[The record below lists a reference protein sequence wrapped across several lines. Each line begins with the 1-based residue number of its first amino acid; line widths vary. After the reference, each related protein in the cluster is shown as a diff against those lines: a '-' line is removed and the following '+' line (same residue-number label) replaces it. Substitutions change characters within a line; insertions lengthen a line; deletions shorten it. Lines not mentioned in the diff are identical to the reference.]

1 MVGCPQKRLF
11 ACLLRHTTATTA
23 TTAALLQ
30 PRQRDSHAES
40 ARCQDLQFVTSP
52 VSKWWLRAPASR
64 AGGSA
69 AARHSLSL
77 QPPASASASADG
89 LLGPWR
95 RCRPAA
101 PQRGHHGTAKHGMPK
116 RGGRKPRTGAKSL
129 AVNKRDERHR
139 FCVKP
144 AVCTNRC
151 CSVELFFG
159 WRNGGILNEQYKN
172 GGAQHALSFSKDK
185 REPVSRDVGRFA
197 LKRKR

>member
-1 MVGCPQKRLF
+1 MQPNIVDHADFSDSARAIRKVCMVDDILLHASDRKAFNRLFAESSF

-101 PQRGHHGTAKHGMPK
+101 PQRGHHCPVPHAKARRPE
-116 RGGRKPRTGAKSL
+116 PRTGEVARLPL
-129 AVNKRDERHR
+129 AENERDESR
-139 FCVKP
+139 FCVS
-144 AVCTNRC
+144 AG
-151 CSVELFFG
+151 SLH
-159 WRNGGILNEQYKN
+159 L
-172 GGAQHALSFSKDK
+172 
-185 REPVSRDVGRFA
+185 
-197 LKRKR
+197 